1 MALLILT
8 GTLASAGSP
17 QESSQKSLP
26 SKHSMG
32 SRKHYVGLPGFAEV
46 SPNLFRGGQPGADG
60 LEALKKMD
68 VAIIVDMRGGRSK
81 HEEAAVHKLGMR
93 YVSIPWHCPF
103 PHDETFARFLRLIQ
117 ENRSKKVFVHCR
129 LGDDR
134 TGLAVAVYRMADD
147 GWSAEEAMSEMKE
160 FGFTKPHHVIC
171 PTLAHY
177 EREFPKRFEKNAA
190 FDGLRGHNAATR

>member
-8 GTLASAGSP
+8 GGFASVGHP

-26 SKHSMG
+26 TQHSMG

-46 SPNLFRGGQPGADG
+46 SPELFRGGQPGVDG
-60 LEALKKMD
+60 LEALKKMG
-68 VAIIVDMRGGRSK
+68 VAIIVDMRGSRSE
-81 HEEAAVHKLGMR
+81 HEEAAVRKLGMR

-103 PHDETFARFLRLIQ
+103 PSDETFARFLRLIQ
-117 ENRSKKVFVHCR
+117 ENRGRKIFVHCR

-134 TGLAVAVYRMADD
+134 TGLAVAVYRMADE
-147 GWSAEEAMSEMKE
+147 GWSAEEAMNEMKE
-160 FGFTKPHHVIC
+160 FGFTKPHHLIC

-177 EREFPKRFEKNAA
+177 EKDFPKRFEKNAA
-190 FDGLRGHNAATR
+190 FDGLRGRHEAAK